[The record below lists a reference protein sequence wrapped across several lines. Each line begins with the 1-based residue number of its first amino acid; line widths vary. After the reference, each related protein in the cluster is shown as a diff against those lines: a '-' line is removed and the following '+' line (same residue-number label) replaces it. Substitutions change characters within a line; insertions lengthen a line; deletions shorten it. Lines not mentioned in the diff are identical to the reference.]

1 MRNRPTSKASAKEG
15 AVVHDE
21 TGPRKS
27 IKARKRKYEDR
38 QINEVNTPTKDNKQ
52 RKLQNDHSTNRK
64 ASTSVRGPRNQSM
77 AKGNPRRKRNKMHD
91 EKMKRPLNKSEEITT
106 HKSVLQTKE
115 PKRVT
120 RSSSK
125 SAGNSKK
132 GANKNSDS
140 KLRQQI
146 KGTRERK
153 GRLPKQTSKTRE
165 NKQPKTSIPQDKP
178 EMETRQRRV
187 RTSIKA
193 SAEENEVRK
202 SSKCRKRKSG
212 DEQKDKSSSKGD
224 SSKQRRIHFHHNNG
238 GMEMQGPAS
247 TSKLK
252 SK

>member
-1 MRNRPTSKASAKEG
+1 MRNRPTRKASAKEG

-64 ASTSVRGPRNQSM
+64 ASTSIRGPRNQSM

-91 EKMKRPLNKSEEITT
+91 EKIKRSLNKSEEITT

-132 GANKNSDS
+132 GVNKDSDS

-153 GRLPKQTSKTRE
+153 RRLPKQTNKTRE
-165 NKQPKTSIPQDKP
+165 NKQPKTSKLQGKGFVVKKSNPKK
-178 EMETRQRRV
+178 EKEHRQS
-187 RTSIKA
+187 TQ
-193 SAEENEVRK
+193 AERMK
-202 SSKCRKRKSG
+202 
-212 DEQKDKSSSKGD
+212 
-224 SSKQRRIHFHHNNG
+224 
-238 GMEMQGPAS
+238 
-247 TSKLK
+247 KLK
-252 SK
+252 ANKNRDIVKKKESSLINKTKDIETSTTHTSDEYFSDLFLKKISV